1 MGNGQRRLSTVCAGM
16 ALASLSAF
24 PCVAEERSQ
33 VPLQN
38 GAGTDADQSIESA
51 RGAVRSAAVW
61 LASGVDSWF
70 GSKPFS
76 DGGKVVDGQVSLN
89 LYNRQDTGGD
99 SSVRFNA
106 RFKLP
111 NLEEKTYL
119 FTGQDNWQG
128 VITDSPAAFSAKQQL
143 LQKNTADSRSLYAG
157 VGQMLS
163 ASTDARIGFRDGLKL
178 FVQGRFHHLWKPSA
192 GAEVEFSQTLFFTRL
207 DHLGTSTT
215 LSYEHHFSPT
225 WVGRWL
231 NAVTATQVE
240 PDAQWNS
247 SLGMFKAFGQQR
259 LLSMELLA
267 SAKQNTGVALTDYG
281 WQAHWEQPVANNRLI
296 GELIVGHFWP
306 QPTSAVARTT
316 AWALGAGLKMRF

>member
-1 MGNGQRRLSTVCAGM
+1 VRNDHWRLTAAFTGVT
-16 ALASLSAF
+16 LAFLLAV
-24 PCVAEERSQ
+24 PCTAEEFPPA
-33 VPLQN
+33 PLRN
-38 GAGTDADQSIESA
+38 GTGTEVEQSIESA
-51 RGAVRSAAVW
+51 RGKVRSAALW

-70 GSKPFS
+70 GNKPFS

-89 LYNRQDTGGD
+89 LYSRQDTGGD

-106 RFKLP
+106 RFRLP

-119 FTGQDNWQG
+119 FTGQDYWQG
-128 VITDSPAAFSAKQQL
+128 VITDAPAAFSAKQQL
-143 LQKNTADSRSLYAG
+143 MQTNTADSRSLYAG

-178 FVQGRFHHLWKPSA
+178 FVQGRFHRMWKPSA
-192 GAEVEFSQTLFFTRL
+192 DADVEFSQTLFYTRL
-207 DHLGTSTT
+207 DHLGASTT
-215 LSYEHHFSPT
+215 LSYEHHLSPT

-231 NAVTATQVE
+231 NTVTTTQME
-240 PDAQWNS
+240 PDAEWNS

-281 WQAHWEQPVANNRLI
+281 WQARWEQPVANNRLM

-306 QPTSAVARTT
+306 RPTFEMARTT
-316 AWALGAGLKMRF
+316 AWALGTGLKMRF